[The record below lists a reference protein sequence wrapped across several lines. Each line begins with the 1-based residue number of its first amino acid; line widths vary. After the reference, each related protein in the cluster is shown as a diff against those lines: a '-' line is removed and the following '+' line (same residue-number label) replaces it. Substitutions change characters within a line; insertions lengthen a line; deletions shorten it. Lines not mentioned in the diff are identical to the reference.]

1 MINKNNKKKLY
12 SVSYI
17 SLALFF
23 FFFLIPMIWILY
35 ASFKTGSTISNG
47 KFFSLNGFTLENY
60 RVIIQKGNFL
70 LYSFNSLIIALSVT
84 FLSLFVGVIGGYSLS
99 RYRIK
104 AKNMWILLMF
114 VAQMFPGVLLIVP
127 LYDLMLSYHLVN
139 TLIGIIIAQST
150 MTIPFALW
158 LLKGYFDGI
167 PKSLDEAAMIDGCG
181 VLRTIWSI
189 VLPTSIP
196 GISIVA
202 FYSFVVSWG
211 DYLMA
216 SVLVQSNATATLPI
230 ALYRLSSSLTLQWGN
245 IAAATV
251 FMVLPTVILFAV
263 FQKWLVSGLL
273 GGAVKQ

>member
-1 MINKNNKKKLY
+1 MTKNDKKFY
-12 SVSYI
+12 PISYI

-23 FFFLIPMIWILY
+23 SFFLIPMIWILY
-35 ASFKTGSTISNG
+35 ASFKTGSAISNG
-47 KFFSLNGFTLENY
+47 KFFSLNGFTLKNY
-60 RVIIQKGNFL
+60 QVIIQRSDFL
-70 LYSFNSLIIALSVT
+70 RYSLNSLIIALSVT
-84 FLSLFVGVIGGYSLS
+84 ILSLFIGIIGGYSLS

-104 AKNMWILLMF
+104 AKKVWISMIF
-114 VAQMFPGVLLIVP
+114 VAQMFPGVLLIIP
-127 LYDLMLSYHLVN
+127 LYSLMLNYHLVN

-150 MTIPFALW
+150 LTIPFSLW

-189 VLPTSIP
+189 VLPISIP
-196 GISIVA
+196 GVAVVA

-216 SVLVQSNATATLPI
+216 SVLVQSNSTATLPI

-245 IAAATV
+245 VAAATI
-251 FMVLPTVILFAV
+251 FMVLPTVILFAL
-263 FQKWLVSGLL
+263 FQRWLVSGLL

>member
-1 MINKNNKKKLY
+1 MMAKNNKKLY
-12 SVSYI
+12 PVTYI

-23 FFFLIPMIWILY
+23 SFFLIPMIWILY
-35 ASFKTGSTISNG
+35 ASFKTGSSISNG

-60 RVIIQKGNFL
+60 QTIIQRGNFL
-70 LYSFNSLIIALSVT
+70 RYSLNSLIIALSVT
-84 FLSLFVGVIGGYSLS
+84 TLSLLVGVIGGYSLS

-104 AKNMWILLMF
+104 MKKVWISTMF
-114 VAQMFPGVLLIVP
+114 LAQMFPGVLLIIP
-127 LYDLMLSYHLVN
+127 LYNLMLNYHLVN
-139 TLIGIIIAQST
+139 TIIGIIIAQST
-150 MTIPFALW
+150 LTIPFSLW
-158 LLKGYFDGI
+158 LLKGYFDGV
-167 PKSLDEAAMIDGCG
+167 PRSLDEAAMLDGCG

-189 VLPTSIP
+189 VLPVSIP
-196 GISIVA
+196 GVAIVA

-216 SVLVQSNATATLPI
+216 SVLVQSNSTATLPI

-245 IAAATV
+245 IAAATIFIV
-251 FMVLPTVILFAV
+251 VPTVILFTL